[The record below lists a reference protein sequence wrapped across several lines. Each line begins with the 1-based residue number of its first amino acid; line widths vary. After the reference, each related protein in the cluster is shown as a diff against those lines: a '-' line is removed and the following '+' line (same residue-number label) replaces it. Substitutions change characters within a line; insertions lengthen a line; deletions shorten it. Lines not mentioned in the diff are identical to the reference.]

1 MINLFR
7 RSNVQPALRL
17 AISMLVLLTLVVSA
31 SAQEKSTIQASFA
44 NNVAPIKI
52 DVLVGQSRVVEFDQD
67 YERLSI
73 SDPKIAEVVPI
84 NYKQALVN
92 GLTFGQVN
100 LVAWAKRKD
109 PTEPERLVVFDI
121 YVQVNLSLI
130 DNQIKILFPKENIQ
144 LSQANNSVVISGSVT
159 KPELADQVQKIIE
172 AAGLKVTNLLKGP
185 ITDAAQV
192 QLQVRVAEVNRQVL
206 REVATAYGV
215 LNTALPVFI
224 SAAGPATFGGYT
236 VADELIRNAAGDIL
250 GKVRNQ
256 SLLTSPTSS
265 MNVFLGNS
273 NNSATSQAFVRAL
286 YSRGAL
292 RDLAE
297 PNLIAM
303 HGQKASFLAG
313 GEFPIPVIQSVNQGQ
328 TAITVIFKEFGV
340 KLEFTPTIID
350 ENHIRLELAPEVSSL
365 DFSSGV
371 TIQGLIIPGLRVR
384 RAKTTLELRDGQSFA
399 LAGLID
405 NMERVNLSKVPLLG
419 DIPIVGELFKS
430 RSFQRNETELLFLAT
445 VKLVEPLNPDQL
457 PRLPGVSELKPV
469 GQSPAGTAPAGSVEG
484 QSGHAVPRKSGDQ
497 PEAQSK
503 TGVEAPN
510 GKKGKAASES
520 VASSVGQMNSVV
532 VPTGPTVEVNPIQPG
547 VVGPVGADVPAVK
560 ATKTDKTEPPKS
572 DSPKSDPKDSQKDQ
586 PPPKGEKP

>member
-1 MINLFR
+1 MINLFH
-7 RSNVQPALRL
+7 RSNIQPTPRL
-17 AISMLVLLTLVVSA
+17 AASLLVLLMLGVSA
-31 SAQEKSTIQASFA
+31 GAQEKSTIQASFA
-44 NNVAPIKI
+44 NNQTPVKI
-52 DVLVGQSRVVEFDQD
+52 DVLVGQSRVIEFDQD

-84 NYKQALVN
+84 NYKQALIN

-109 PTEPERLVVFDI
+109 QAEPERLVVFDI

-144 LSQANNSVVISGSVT
+144 LSQANNSVVLSGSVS

-206 REVATAYGV
+206 RDVASAYGV

-224 SAAGPATFGGYT
+224 SAAGPATFGGLT
-236 VADELIRNAAGDIL
+236 VTDEILRNAAGNVI

-256 SLLTSPTSS
+256 QLLTSPTSS
-265 MNVFLGNS
+265 MNVFLGNA
-273 NNSATSQAFVRAL
+273 NNSAVSQAFVRAL

-297 PNLIAM
+297 PNLIAL

-313 GEFPIPVIQSVNQGQ
+313 GEFPIPVIQSVQQGQ

-365 DFSSGV
+365 DFASGV

-384 RAKTTLELRDGQSFA
+384 RAKTVLELRDGQSFA

-469 GQSPAGTAPAGSVEG
+469 GQGPAGTAPAGSIEG
-484 QSGHAVPRKSGDQ
+484 QSGHSVPRKSGEQ
-497 PEAQSK
+497 PETQSR
-503 TGVEAPN
+503 TDVGPAS
-510 GKKGKAASES
+510 GKKGRAVSDS
-520 VASSVGQMNSVV
+520 VAGVAGQATLPAAPVTQPVTSTESIPVV
-532 VPTGPTVEVNPIQPG
+532 QGG
-547 VVGPVGADVPAVK
+547 VVGPVGSDVPAGK
-560 ATKTDKTEPPKS
+560 PGKTDKPEA
-572 DSPKSDPKDSQKDQ
+572 KDVQKES
-586 PPPKGEKP
+586 PPPKDIKP

>member
-1 MINLFR
+1 MTNLFR
-7 RSNVQPALRL
+7 RSVIQPTLRL
-17 AISMLVLLTLVVSA
+17 AVSVLVLLTLGVSA

-44 NNVAPIKI
+44 NNSAPIKI

-67 YERLSI
+67 YERISI

-109 PTEPERLVVFDI
+109 PTETERIVVFDI

-144 LSQANNSVVISGSVT
+144 LSQANNSVVLSGSVS

-185 ITDAAQV
+185 VTDAAQV

-206 REVATAYGV
+206 REIATAYGV
-215 LNTALPVFI
+215 LNSALPVFI
-224 SAAGPATFGGYT
+224 SAAGPATFGGLT
-236 VADELIRNAAGDIL
+236 VADELIKDAMGNII

-256 SLLTSPTSS
+256 NLLTSPTSS

-273 NNSATSQAFVRAL
+273 NNSAFSQAFVRAL

-292 RDLAE
+292 RALAE

-328 TAITVIFKEFGV
+328 TAITVLFKEFGV

-365 DFSSGV
+365 DFASGV

-405 NMERVNLSKVPLLG
+405 NQERVNLSKIPLLG
-419 DIPIVGELFKS
+419 DIPIIGELFKS

-469 GQSPAGTAPAGSVEG
+469 GPNPAAASPTGSLEG

-503 TGVEAPN
+503 TRLESPN
-510 GKKGKAASES
+510 GKTGKPASNAVTGSAAAQISSAVSPGSQE
-520 VASSVGQMNSVV
+520 VGASL
-532 VPTGPTVEVNPIQPG
+532 IQPG
-547 VVGPVGADVPAVK
+547 LGDPAGVAAPSQKADK
-560 ATKTDKTEPPKS
+560 AGKTDTAKP
-572 DSPKSDPKDSQKDQ
+572 DPKDSPKEQT
-586 PPPKGEKP
+586 PPKDEKP